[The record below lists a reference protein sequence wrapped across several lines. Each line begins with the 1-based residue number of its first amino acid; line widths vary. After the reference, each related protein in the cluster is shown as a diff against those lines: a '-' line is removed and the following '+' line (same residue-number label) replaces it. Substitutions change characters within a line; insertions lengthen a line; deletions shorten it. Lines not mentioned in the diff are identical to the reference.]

1 VEAPRAP
8 LRRPYVPDPRGDVG
22 RERVETGLDDPAFG
36 LVKSGGFENRPQ
48 GGVDG
53 LEIRS
58 RARDS
63 VAADREEDCT
73 DA

>member
-1 VEAPRAP
+1 MKAPRSP
-8 LRRPYVPDPRGDVG
+8 LRRPYLPDPRGDVG
-22 RERVETGLDDPAFG
+22 RELVETGLDGKALG

-48 GGVDG
+48 DGVDG

-63 VAADREEDCT
+63 MAADREEDCT